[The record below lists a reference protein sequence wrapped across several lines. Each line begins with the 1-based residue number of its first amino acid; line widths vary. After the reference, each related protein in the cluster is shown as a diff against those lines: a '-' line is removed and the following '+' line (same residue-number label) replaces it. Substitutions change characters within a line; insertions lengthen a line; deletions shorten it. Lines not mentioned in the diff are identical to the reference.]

1 MFDRIY
7 LYFAMLVGSYG
18 NIRLAWYILMV
29 QVGICLHVRNQLVGQ
44 IRSWLASTEP
54 IHIYLQ
60 AELFVVVF
68 FSFQFFFGQPLKTRF
83 CILDCCKGFTC
94 WWGLLTFALFPSISW
109 NEQQVS
115 LGEEAMTRVWKVHF
129 LCIHLGAW
137 EPTSFRGKALEWN
150 PPLRCRQRWHGGLVS
165 IPFYCLFFL
174 I

>member
-60 AELFVVVF
+60 AELFVVFF
-68 FSFQFFFGQPLKTRF
+68 FSFQFFFWAAFKNKVLHIRLLQGFHLLMRIADICFVSFNLLKWT
-83 CILDCCKGFTC
+83 TSES
-94 WWGLLTFALFPSISW
+94 WWGSYDQSLEGPFPLYSFGGVRAHKL
-109 NEQQVS
+109 Q
-115 LGEEAMTRVWKVHF
+115 GESFGM
-129 LCIHLGAW
+129 
-137 EPTSFRGKALEWN
+137 EPAT
-150 PPLRCRQRWHGGLVS
+150 
-165 IPFYCLFFL
+165 
-174 I
+174 